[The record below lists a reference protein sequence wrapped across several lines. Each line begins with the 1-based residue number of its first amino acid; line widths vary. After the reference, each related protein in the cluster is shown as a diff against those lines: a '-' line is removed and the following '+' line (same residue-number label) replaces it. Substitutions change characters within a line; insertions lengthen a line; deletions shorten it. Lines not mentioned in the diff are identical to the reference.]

1 MVSAISGC
9 DYGVVD
15 LMDLA
20 ISKGRLL
27 LHIAISFSWGTRDH
41 SRLSSF
47 RCTVESPSKWTSLGC
62 VSEHHL
68 DALATSLMRK
78 HVHDAGQHFRVSNL
92 SGLATTRLQKI
103 PFKTTTHMILVA
115 AEN

>member
-27 LHIAISFSWGTRDH
+27 LHIAINFSWGTRDH

-47 RCTVESPSKWTSLGC
+47 RCTVESPSKLTSLGC

-68 DALATSLMRK
+68 DASLMRK

-103 PFKTTTHMILVA
+103 PFKTTTHMVLVA